1 MERMYSGRHRG
12 LGPRVGYAFALG
24 LLAASGC
31 SRSSVK
37 GAIDGIPVDV
47 KSAFYFADTD
57 VLAED
62 DLVTVVLSDLKDA
75 CQDYGYYLESTKD
88 MAGADDFASAW
99 AAVFPPDFWEIAL
112 ILRVGD
118 SAVPLDGSQFVGI
131 DWDETLD
138 ERSHGFASIVHNRAL
153 RDSAYFDGSGP
164 ASDYLDGYLSRGGR
178 IEIAKHIPG
187 SSLRGE
193 FGTEI
198 VDRDE
203 GATKGL
209 VQMKFDAAFC
219 DVDIL

>member
-1 MERMYSGRHRG
+1 MRFGCAAAAG
-12 LGPRVGYAFALG
+12 VLV
-24 LLAASGC
+24 ASGC
-31 SRSSVK
+31 SGSKVK
-37 GAIDGIPVDV
+37 GAIDGIPIDV
-47 KSAFYFADTD
+47 GSAFFFAETD

-62 DLVTVVLSDLKDA
+62 DLVTVVMSDLKDA

-99 AAVFPPDFWEIAL
+99 AAVFPADFWEIAV

-118 SAVPLDGSQFVGI
+118 SEVPLDGAQLVGI

-138 ERSHGFASIVHNRAL
+138 ERSHGFASLVHNRAL
-153 RDSAYFDGSGP
+153 RDAAYFDGSGP
-164 ASDYLDGYLSRGGR
+164 TSDYLDSYVSRGGR

-203 GATKGL
+203 GETKGI
-209 VQMKFDAAFC
+209 VQMKFNAVFC
-219 DVDIL
+219 NVDIL